1 LKKYYQILGLEEGV
15 TLAEVEQKY
24 RQLLLEFDPE
34 KQEDD
39 LKEFF
44 KSEQEKVEEAYEK
57 ISLSFTNI
65 NNATENKKT
74 VKKSS
79 ISSKS
84 KVPNP
89 LLIACFSLI
98 VLILGIAYYNS
109 SAEKMAKEESRIE
122 KRTEDVTE
130 IPLQISVNA
139 SSVMSPTHGITYTAN
154 NTMDHDMFT
163 WWSPSE
169 FLKNGVW
176 IKYSFNQSRTVAGIS
191 IHAGSHYP
199 NFPNLGDLYWL
210 NLRISHA
217 RVVFSNGYKE
227 IINLDDIDAMQDIY
241 FKNPIK
247 CEGFRLELLDYYP
260 SDKWKDY
267 CISEL
272 TPIIK

>member
-154 NTMDHDMFT
+154 NFN
-163 WWSPSE
+163 SC
-169 FLKNGVW
+169 W
-176 IKYSFNQSRTVAGIS
+176 IALPK
-191 IHAGSHYP
+191 
-199 NFPNLGDLYWL
+199 
-210 NLRISHA
+210 
-217 RVVFSNGYKE
+217 FSKFRRFVLVE
-227 IINLDDIDAMQDIY
+227 
-241 FKNPIK
+241 FKN
-247 CEGFRLELLDYYP
+247 
-260 SDKWKDY
+260 
-267 CISEL
+267 
-272 TPIIK
+272 